1 MVIKVKKQK
10 KSLASQFWVPG
21 ATKERKWFQ
30 KKTGSLKKK
39 KPQPFI
45 VQDEYYHKA
54 KKDGFRARSAYKL
67 MEIQERY
74 NIIEP
79 DMDICDVW
87 AAPWSFI
94 QYTKRIIKDTWKIVW
109 IDLKPI
115 SKYTQKNINT
125 IVHSILDIDTLIPK
139 VELYIGEWKKFDL
152 MLSDIWPDTTWIK
165 DLDQQNSVELNIK
178 ILEFSEVFL
187 KKWWN
192 LLLKVFKWD
201 EFYDLIHVI
210 NRHFDRFTE
219 IKPKACRDR
228 SFEEFVICWGRK

>member
-1 MVIKVKKQK
+1 MVKKIKKQK
-10 KSLASQFWVPG
+10 VSLASKFWVPW
-21 ATKERKWFQ
+21 ASKHTKGFQ
-30 KKTGSLKKK
+30 AKTWSKKKK

-45 VQDEYYHKA
+45 VKDEYYYKA

-74 NIIEP
+74 KIIEP
-79 DMDICDVW
+79 DMDVCDIW
-87 AAPWSFI
+87 AAPGSFI
-94 QYTKRIIKDTWKIVW
+94 QYTKRIIKDTGKIVW

-139 VELYIGEWKKFDL
+139 VEKYIWKWNKFDL
-152 MLSDIWPDTTWIK
+152 ILSDIWPDTTWIR
-165 DLDQQNSVELNIK
+165 DLDQHNSVELNIK
-178 ILEFSEVFL
+178 IIEFSETFL

-192 LLLKVFKWD
+192 LLLKIFKWD
-201 EFYDLIHVI
+201 EFYDLIKVI
-210 NRHFDRFTE
+210 NNHFDSFTE

-228 SFEEFVICWGRK
+228 SFEEYVICWGRK

>member
-10 KSLASQFWVPG
+10 KSLASQFWIPWASVH
-21 ATKERKWFQ
+21 TKWFQ
-30 KKTGSLKKK
+30 KKTWSVKRK

-45 VQDEYYHKA
+45 VKDEYYFKA
-54 KKDGFRARSAYKL
+54 KKEWFRARSAFKL

-74 NIIEP
+74 WIIEP

-94 QYTKRIIKDTWKIVW
+94 QYTKRIIKDTGKIVW

-125 IVHSILDIDTLIPK
+125 IVHSILEIDTLIPK
-139 VELYIGEWKKFDL
+139 VEEYIWKGNKFDL

-178 ILEFSEVFL
+178 ILEFSQTFL

-201 EFYDLIHVI
+201 EFYDLINVI
-210 NRHFDRFTE
+210 NKHFDRFTE